1 MRNTSADTT
10 MSVPYPFNTK
20 YYTTT
25 RGSEKP
31 TVYRKHHSYSH
42 NWRVSVYSYRNEC
55 GTAVWLQRPRVDPCS
70 TLPAVQPIIH
80 AII

>member
-25 RGSEKP
+25 RGSVKNP
-31 TVYRKHHSYSH
+31 RY
-42 NWRVSVYSYRNEC
+42 
-55 GTAVWLQRPRVDPCS
+55 TANIIH
-70 TLPAVQPIIH
+70 TPIIGGS
-80 AII
+80 AYTRTVTSAAQRCGFSDRGLTRAQPCQLYSL